1 MKKPTTTTT
10 TTRLR
15 VWVGIA
21 LAVSGVLASAP
32 MAQAAGPPAPGL
44 GVAGSFAVLAGDGI
58 LMNGPTMI
66 TGDIGSFPAPTI
78 GFGSLTLNGINHG
91 ADAVTQGAK
100 TDLTAAYTAA
110 AASGPTIPVV
120 GDLGGQ
126 TLTPGVYNSASSL
139 ALTGTLTLA
148 GTSSD
153 VWIFQAGSTLTTAS
167 LSSVAFA
174 GGATPC
180 NVFWQVGGSATIGA
194 GSAFKGTIVALTSIT
209 LATGAS
215 IDGRVLARDGA
226 VTLDTNTITN
236 SCSAAAPASATPAAP
251 AASQVPNTAYAPDSS
266 NAGLMTTLFALFLL
280 LCLGGLGVV
289 DAIMIR
295 RRS

>member
-1 MKKPTTTTT
+1 MSSITGSSSSWMAWSRRLVQREVALRSDVHADNPVKDRPMKTPTTTTTTTT

-91 ADAVTQGAK
+91 GDAVTQGAK

-139 ALTGTLTLA
+139 A
-148 GTSSD
+148 
-153 VWIFQAGSTLTTAS
+153 I
-167 LSSVAFA
+167 
-174 GGATPC
+174 
-180 NVFWQVGGSATIGA
+180 
-194 GSAFKGTIVALTSIT
+194 
-209 LATGAS
+209 
-215 IDGRVLARDGA
+215 
-226 VTLDTNTITN
+226 
-236 SCSAAAPASATPAAP
+236 
-251 AASQVPNTAYAPDSS
+251 
-266 NAGLMTTLFALFLL
+266 
-280 LCLGGLGVV
+280 
-289 DAIMIR
+289 
-295 RRS
+295 